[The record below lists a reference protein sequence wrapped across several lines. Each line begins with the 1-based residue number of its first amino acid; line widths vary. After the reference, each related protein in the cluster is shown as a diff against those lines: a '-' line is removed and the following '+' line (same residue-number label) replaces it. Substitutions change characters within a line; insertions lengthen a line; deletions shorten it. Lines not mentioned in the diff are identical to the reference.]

1 MMAVM
6 GDVRTATPAPGR
18 LLAIIELQNAI
29 AAAAL
34 SADEIMRVVCE
45 RAATLVGAT
54 GGMVGLVE
62 GDEIACK
69 AATGAMKS
77 ALGTRLPKAWS
88 LAGRCIAERKP
99 QRADNTQTD
108 ARVDPETR
116 TRTGAE
122 SMVCVPLLYG
132 EHAVGVLELMST
144 KAHAFTDEDVATLPI
159 LAEIVSIAV
168 HRALTYPKPRLD
180 HLHDTVTGIG
190 NRRAYDERIE
200 AELARNRRYGHS
212 FSLAMVRLVG
222 LESVVDRA
230 GQQTADEL
238 LKEVAGILEQHSR
251 AIDACFRIA
260 ANELAIVMPG
270 TSLEGA
276 GVLADRVRAH
286 ITGAKLGDGHVR
298 LSIGVVAAADE
309 TAPDLTAR
317 AHAALDGGA
326 DR

>member
-1 MMAVM
+1 MMPVM
-6 GDVRTATPAPGR
+6 GDERPLTPGPGR
-18 LLAIIELQNAI
+18 LLAIIDLQNAI

-62 GDEIACK
+62 GDDLAVK
-69 AATGAMKS
+69 AGAGSLEAKRGS
-77 ALGTRLPKAWS
+77 RLPKAHG

-99 QRADNTQTD
+99 QRAEAAAGD
-108 ARVDPETR
+108 A
-116 TRTGAE
+116 GAP
-122 SMVCVPLLYG
+122 STLCVPLLYG
-132 EHAVGVLELMST
+132 EHAVGVLEVVST
-144 KAHAFTDEDVATLPI
+144 RARAFSDEDLATLPI
-159 LAEIVSIAV
+159 LAEIVAIAV
-168 HRALTYPKPRLD
+168 HRSLTYPRPRLD
-180 HLHDTVTGIG
+180 SLHEPVTGLG

-230 GQQTADEL
+230 GQRAADEL
-238 LKEVAGILEQHSR
+238 LKEVARILEGHSR

-276 GVLADRVRAH
+276 RVLTDRVRAH
-286 ITGAKLGDGHVR
+286 IADAKLVDGVVR

-309 TAPDLTAR
+309 STAELTAR
-317 AHAALDGGA
+317 AHAALDGGTQ
-326 DR
+326 DGG